1 MQDLNE
7 FVKQFLRI
15 DSNDDINV
23 YVDMACSYIKESV
36 GSVDD
41 GDPLTRYLIAILTQ
55 EFYDNRVLTM
65 EQAKDQVRYMA
76 HSILL
81 QLQLCHQLKEEEN
94 ESESGGAE

>member
-1 MQDLNE
+1 M
-7 FVKQFLRI
+7 
-15 DSNDDINV
+15 
-23 YVDMACSYIKESV
+23 
-36 GSVDD
+36 
-41 GDPLTRYLIAILTQ
+41 IAILTQ

>member
-7 FVKQFLRI
+7 FAKQFLRI
-15 DSNDDINV
+15 DSDEDISM
-23 YVDMACSYIKESV
+23 YIDMACSYIKESV
-36 GSVDD
+36 GAIDETD
-41 GDPLTRYLIAILTQ
+41 TLTRYLIGILTQ

-81 QLQLCHQLKEEEN
+81 QLQLRQQLKEEEN
-94 ESESGGAE
+94 ESKSGGIE